1 MTHFRVDGVVCLV
14 DSMFLKVISSTP
26 NPTPIT

>member
-14 DSMFLKVISSTP
+14 DSMFLKVVVHVA
-26 NPTPIT
+26 